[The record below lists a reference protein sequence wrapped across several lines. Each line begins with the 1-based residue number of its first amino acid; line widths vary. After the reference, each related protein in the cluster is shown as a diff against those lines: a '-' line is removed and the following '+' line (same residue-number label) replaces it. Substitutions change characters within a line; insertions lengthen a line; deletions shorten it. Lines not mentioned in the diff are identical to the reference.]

1 MKSIGSGF
9 LRLLGA
15 LLQNLVNIINILLIF
30 MTTVPDRLQRCLKN
44 AVQELLDLHVA
55 KTAAAVVILELIQIC
70 IVRKKLFKMLR
81 LNKGIQIRK
90 DRIAFDLSGILDPE
104 MIRIREHA
112 HDLLLDVI
120 RLLGQVDAVAERL
133 AHLLLAVCS
142 GKAHGCLILRK
153 QNLGLHKDLTVVRM
167 IEAADDFSRL
177 LNHRLLILA
186 CRNRGRLERRDVRCL
201 RNRIGEEA
209 DRNAAAEAAHAKLR
223 FHRRVSLKS
232 CNRHQIGIIEG
243 QLRQLRDLRLNQNRR
258 LLRINSRRQIIQRY
272 IDDVLANLLRIV
284 RIVRQRLCVRDH
296 DVDFVVIAA
305 VLQLHSAAQRSY
317 IMSDVKTSRRTVTG

>member
-1 MKSIGSGF
+1 MKGIRSGL

-30 MTTVPDRLQRCLKN
+30 MTTVPDGLQRCLKN

-55 KTAAAVVILELIQIC
+55 KSAAAVVILEFIQIC
-70 IVRKKLFKMLR
+70 IVRKELFKMLR
-81 LNKGIQIRK
+81 LYKRIQIRK
-90 DRIAFDLSGILDPE
+90 DCIAFDLSGILDPE

-112 HDLLLDVI
+112 HDLLLDII

-153 QNLGLHKDLTVVRM
+153 QNLGLHKDLTVIRM
-167 IEAADDFSRL
+167 MEAADDFSRL
-177 LNHRLLILA
+177 LNHRLLVLA
-186 CRNRGRLERRDVRCL
+186 RRNRRRLERGDVGCL

-209 DRNAAAEAAHAKLR
+209 NRNAAAEAAHAKLR

-232 CNRHQIGIIEG
+232 CHCHQIGIVEG
-243 QLRQLRDLRLNQNRR
+243 QLRQLRNLRLNQNRR
-258 LLRINSRRQIIQRY
+258 LLRVNSRRQIIQRY
-272 IDDVLANLLRIV
+272 IDDVPANLLRIV
-284 RIVRQRLCVRDH
+284 RIVRQRLRVRDH

-317 IMSDVKTSRRTVTG
+317 IMSDVKTPRRTVTG